1 MLKEYDDLVIKAN
14 EVDKLSLE
22 ERKARTKKR
31 DELIKKMSDS
41 EIKEILSRNI
51 PPQYK
56 EKVRKLRGM

>member
-1 MLKEYDDLVIKAN
+1 MLKEYDELVVKAN